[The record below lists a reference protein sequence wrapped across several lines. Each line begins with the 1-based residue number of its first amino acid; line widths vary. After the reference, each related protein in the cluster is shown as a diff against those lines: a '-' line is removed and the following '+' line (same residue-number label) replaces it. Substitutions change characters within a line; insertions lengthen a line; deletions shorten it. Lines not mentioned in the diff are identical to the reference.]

1 MRGGGAAAALASST
15 GRGAC
20 AIRGSNCL
28 KLGQSGLFSANRREA
43 KQLVSGCRI
52 RSELASLGQ
61 RVAKIADQ
69 PASFRINFVMRKP
82 SERPTV
88 YGSGC
93 EGVPEAKRL
102 AG

>member
-1 MRGGGAAAALASST
+1 MRELVKGVPDWIRTGG
-15 GRGAC
+15 
-20 AIRGSNCL
+20 
-28 KLGQSGLFSANRREA
+28 
-43 KQLVSGCRI
+43 RI
-52 RSELASLGQ
+52 IQNEVPIWSELASPGQ
-61 RVAKIADQ
+61 KVAKKHRLARKF
-69 PASFRINFVMRKP
+69 PHELVMRKP

>member
-1 MRGGGAAAALASST
+1 MTAGGRRDNCASGLPGAWL
-15 GRGAC
+15 
-20 AIRGSNCL
+20 RGSETRYYIAPRSL
-28 KLGQSGLFSANRREA
+28 PGVMMRRVQTALPAGQPPICIGA
-43 KQLVSGCRI
+43 
-52 RSELASLGQ
+52 LGQ

-69 PASFRINFVMRKP
+69 LASFRINFVMRKP
-82 SERPTV
+82 SERPAV

>member
-1 MRGGGAAAALASST
+1 
-15 GRGAC
+15 
-20 AIRGSNCL
+20 
-28 KLGQSGLFSANRREA
+28 
-43 KQLVSGCRI
+43 
-52 RSELASLGQ
+52 
-61 RVAKIADQ
+61 
-69 PASFRINFVMRKP
+69 MRKP

>member
-1 MRGGGAAAALASST
+1 MTAGGRRDNCANGLPGAWFCASETRHYIAPRSLPGVMMSRVQTALPA
-15 GRGAC
+15 GQPPICIGA
-20 AIRGSNCL
+20 
-28 KLGQSGLFSANRREA
+28 
-43 KQLVSGCRI
+43 
-52 RSELASLGQ
+52 LGQ
-61 RVAKIADQ
+61 RAAQIADQ